1 MEKFMKEKGPERG
14 RRSMETPGGET
25 EEKEAT
31 GIEYSEEFESS
42 IEKMLR
48 KYMDE
53 MLKKYMEEMLGK
65 KNRRDRKVKE

>member
-14 RRSMETPGGET
+14 RGSMETPGGEI

-31 GIEYSEEFESS
+31 RIEYSEEFESS
-42 IEKMLR
+42 IEKMPR

-53 MLKKYMEEMLGK
+53 MLKKYMEEMLEGNMQK
-65 KNRRDRKVKE
+65 R